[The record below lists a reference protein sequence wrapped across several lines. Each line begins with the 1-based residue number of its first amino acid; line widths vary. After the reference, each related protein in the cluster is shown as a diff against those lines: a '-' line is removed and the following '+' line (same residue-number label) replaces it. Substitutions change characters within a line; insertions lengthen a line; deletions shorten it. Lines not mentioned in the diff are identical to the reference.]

1 MEAKASVDVSKE
13 SQNLAASM
21 RILGVTS
28 EGKLVLPC
36 EVLPQHSSSKVLSA
50 LERLKK
56 ETEKCSL
63 LPSQTEASKMG
74 NSSTGVLGGEFNN
87 LASLEAK
94 FTVQSRKQ
102 LLNSL
107 ELLVLKRGDSVALA
121 LHNLS
126 QSELTV
132 GGSEPLLGL
141 SSHVTAV

>member
-1 MEAKASVDVSKE
+1 
-13 SQNLAASM
+13 M

-28 EGKLVLPC
+28 EGKLMLPC

-63 LPSQTEASKMG
+63 LPSQPEASKMG
-74 NSSTGVLGGEFNN
+74 NSEVLGGEFNN

>member
-1 MEAKASVDVSKE
+1 
-13 SQNLAASM
+13 M

-74 NSSTGVLGGEFNN
+74 NSSTGTGVLGGEFNN